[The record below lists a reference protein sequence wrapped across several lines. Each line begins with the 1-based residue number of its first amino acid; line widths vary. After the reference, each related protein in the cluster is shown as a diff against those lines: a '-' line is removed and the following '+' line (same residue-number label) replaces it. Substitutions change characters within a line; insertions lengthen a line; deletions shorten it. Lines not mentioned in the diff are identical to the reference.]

1 MMLWHWSLPNEI
13 LILDPYVFSS
23 AALGNLLFSTLLCN
37 TPISDLLLPQIKY
50 LPISPEILGSSPTDM
65 PVGELPNTSIA
76 LPSAGYVTEKR
87 NPPQRWSATA
97 VCVPNDNTFSGQYLH
112 GYLEGTGNQPH
123 NNISPVVACYCWL
136 RTV

>member
-50 LPISPEILGSSPTDM
+50 LPISPEILGSSPTGIS
-65 PVGELPNTSIA
+65 VGELANHKHTYK
-76 LPSAGYVTEKR
+76 LFVGTV
-87 NPPQRWSATA
+87 
-97 VCVPNDNTFSGQYLH
+97 GQSQYD
-112 GYLEGTGNQPH
+112 
-123 NNISPVVACYCWL
+123 NISSCKATNMWQ
-136 RTV
+136 RIS